1 MSLQEM
7 KQIFLMV
14 KNIDRHVTQY
24 FEKRTGISLTRYE
37 ILYKLLEKGQLSQM
51 KLRHELKIDQAAI
64 TRHLK
69 ILEEESY
76 VTRHRNEQNNR
87 EVIVQI
93 TEAGKDI
100 LDNCDLDKNR
110 FMDEMFGSF
119 TEQELKQLQILV
131 KKFESEA
138 EKLKS

>member
-1 MSLQEM
+1 
-7 KQIFLMV
+7 
-14 KNIDRHVTQY
+14 
-24 FEKRTGISLTRYE
+24 
-37 ILYKLLEKGQLSQM
+37 
-51 KLRHELKIDQAAI
+51 
-64 TRHLK
+64 
-69 ILEEESY
+69 
-76 VTRHRNEQNNR
+76 
-87 EVIVQI
+87 VIVQI

-100 LDNCDLDKNR
+100 LDNCELDKKC